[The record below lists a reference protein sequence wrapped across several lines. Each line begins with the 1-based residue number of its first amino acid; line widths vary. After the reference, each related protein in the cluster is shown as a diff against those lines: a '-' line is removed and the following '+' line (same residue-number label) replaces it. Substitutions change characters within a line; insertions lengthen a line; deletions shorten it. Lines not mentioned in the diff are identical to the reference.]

1 MLRIISL
8 IWTHCKSWEEPAQ
21 PTEDEGLN
29 KSDDVEKSPAL
40 DCDAVAGEE
49 DGDGAVDSHSHGEDQ
64 EPASIAETHTVV
76 DVGAVM
82 VKLGNTS
89 VTDPNNISHH

>member
-49 DGDGAVDSHSHGEDQ
+49 DGDGAVHGDGECEHE
-64 EPASIAETHTVV
+64 EPASVAEAHAVV

-82 VKLGNTS
+82 VKLGNTP
-89 VTDPNNISHH
+89 VTDPRIVMG